1 MRELFVQCDLTDGVK
16 RLTAWLPARRALK
29 VGSTVTLRDGP
40 QGSWVVCWM
49 SAPDPSPN
57 HWRPRMFDS
66 LA

>member
-1 MRELFVQCDLTDGVK
+1 MAGLFVQCDLADDVR
-16 RLTAWLPARRALK
+16 RLVAWLPLRPALK

-40 QGSWVVCWM
+40 AGRWKVRWM
-49 SAPDPSPN
+49 SEPDPSPN